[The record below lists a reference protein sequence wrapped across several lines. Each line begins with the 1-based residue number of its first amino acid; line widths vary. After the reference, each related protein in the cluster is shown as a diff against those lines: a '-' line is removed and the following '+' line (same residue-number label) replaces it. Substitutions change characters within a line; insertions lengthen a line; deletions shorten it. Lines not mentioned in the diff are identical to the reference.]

1 MPCNAMHILQ
11 DANKTAFMADL
22 EIARQRNADVDK
34 FADKAVDDLN
44 PARVLRLFQR
54 ILELDIPLLDIACR
68 PEHLLI
74 TCIAVPPVCIRP
86 SVEMDSGAGSNEDD
100 ATTRLLAVC
109 DMSISIRKN
118 LDKGL
123 ASWETIMEQWDFLQ
137 VPCCCCR
144 APMSGIYFS
153 AASVFFTSSHPPAL
167 AHGSVF
173 FSHGTHCF
181 GLLCSGQGGHSH

>member
-1 MPCNAMHILQ
+1 MIRLGLLQ
-11 DANKTAFMADL
+11 DANKSDFMDDL
-22 EIARQRNADVDK
+22 SAAKANNTEVDK
-34 FADKAVDDLN
+34 FAEKAVDDLN
-44 PARVLRLFQR
+44 PARVLRLFQK
-54 ILELDIPLLDIACR
+54 ILELDLPLLDVACR

-118 LDKGL
+118 LDLGI

-137 VPCCCCR
+137 VCCSPWWIR
-144 APMSGIYFS
+144 KRNPQF
-153 AASVFFTSSHPPAL
+153 HAL
-167 AHGSVF
+167 RLVSQRIRFLQMLA
-173 FSHGTHCF
+173 
-181 GLLCSGQGGHSH
+181 GHRCGV